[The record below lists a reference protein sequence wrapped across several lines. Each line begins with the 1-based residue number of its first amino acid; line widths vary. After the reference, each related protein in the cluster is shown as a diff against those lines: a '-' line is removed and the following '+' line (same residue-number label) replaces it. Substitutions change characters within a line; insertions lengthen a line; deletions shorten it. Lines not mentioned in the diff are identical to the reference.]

1 MLQILYNYL
10 WSSTLYDRQHE
21 GGSVFMGTT
30 GIAILVGILALIAG
44 LALGFFIA
52 RKYMMDY
59 LKKNPPINEQMLK
72 TMMMQMGQK
81 PSQKKI
87 NQMMNA
93 MNKQS
98 K

>member
-1 MLQILYNYL
+1 MWVY
-10 WSSTLYDRQHE
+10 
-21 GGSVFMGTT
+21 
-30 GIAILVGILALIAG
+30 ILVGILALLAG
-44 LALGFFIA
+44 VALGFFIA
-52 RKYMMDY
+52 RKYMMNY

-72 TMMMQMGQK
+72 MMMMQMGQK

-93 MNKQS
+93 MNKQGG

>member
-1 MLQILYNYL
+1 MKQILYNNL
-10 WSSTLYDRQHE
+10 WFSTLYGRQHE
-21 GGSVFMGTT
+21 GGSFYMWTY
-30 GIAILVGILALIAG
+30 ILVGVLALLAG
-44 LALGFFIA
+44 IALGFFIA
-52 RKYMMDY
+52 RKYMMSY

-72 TMMMQMGQK
+72 MMMMQMGQK

-93 MNKQS
+93 MNKQT

>member
-1 MLQILYNYL
+1 MK
-10 WSSTLYDRQHE
+10 E
-21 GGSVFMGTT
+21 EVFMWDL
-30 GIAILVGILALIAG
+30 ILVGILALIAG
-44 LALGFFIA
+44 VALGFFIA
-52 RKYMMDY
+52 RRYMMNY

-72 TMMMQMGQK
+72 MMMMQMGMK

-93 MNKQS
+93 MNKQQP

>member
-1 MLQILYNYL
+1 MWDL
-10 WSSTLYDRQHE
+10 
-21 GGSVFMGTT
+21 
-30 GIAILVGILALIAG
+30 ILVGILALIAG
-44 LALGFFIA
+44 VALGFFIA
-52 RKYMMDY
+52 RRYMMNY

-72 TMMMQMGQK
+72 MMMMQMGMK

-93 MNKQS
+93 MNKQQP